1 MTSPDRQ
8 PPRERNTG
16 GGSMRPTNITTLLV
30 AAVVAAAL
38 GWLLLEWAYGSLP
51 RLPWLPPV
59 TIFALAVV
67 EAVLARTTKARIE
80 HRPGT
85 ARVDP
90 LSVARFVVLAK
101 ASALA
106 GALIAGVY
114 GGMTGWL
121 LLQRGRSLAAVAD
134 DTPPAVAGLVGGLAL
149 VVAGL
154 LLERACRVPK
164 RPDDDEPG

>member
-1 MTSPDRQ
+1 MQ
-8 PPRERNTG
+8 
-16 GGSMRPTNITTLLV
+16 PTNPGTLLV
-30 AAVVAAAL
+30 AGVAAAAVA
-38 GWLLLEWAYGSLP
+38 WLVVDNYYGSLP

-59 TIFALAVV
+59 SIFALAVV
-67 EAVLARTTKARIE
+67 EAVMARTTKARIE

-106 GALIAGVY
+106 GALISGAYLSVA
-114 GGMTGWL
+114 GWL
-121 LLQRGRSLAAVAD
+121 VLQRGRGLTAAAD
-134 DTPPAVAGLVGGLAL
+134 DTPAAVAGLVGGLAL

-154 LLERACRVPK
+154 LLERACRVPP
-164 RPDDDEPG
+164 RPDDDEPA

>member
-1 MTSPDRQ
+1 
-8 PPRERNTG
+8 
-16 GGSMRPTNITTLLV
+16 MRPTNPATLLLAGV
-30 AAVVAAAL
+30 ITAAL
-38 GWLLLEWAYGSLP
+38 AWLVMEQSYGSLP
-51 RLPWLPPV
+51 KLPWLPPV

-106 GALIAGVY
+106 GALIAGAY
-114 GGMTGWL
+114 GGMSGWL
-121 LLQRGRSLAAVAD
+121 ILQRGRGLAAAAD
-134 DTPPAVAGLVGGLAL
+134 DTPAAVAGLIGALAL

-164 RPDDDEPG
+164 RPDDDEPA

>member
-1 MTSPDRQ
+1 
-8 PPRERNTG
+8 
-16 GGSMRPTNITTLLV
+16 MRPTNIATLVL
-30 AAVVAAAL
+30 AAVVAGAL
-38 GWLLLEWAYGSLP
+38 GWLFLEWAYGSLP

-67 EAVLARTTKARIE
+67 EAVLARTTRARIE
-80 HRPGT
+80 HRPGA

-106 GALIAGVY
+106 GALIAGAY

-121 LLQRGRSLAAVAD
+121 LWQRGRSLTAVAD

-164 RPDDDEPG
+164 RPDDDEPV